1 MKIHLVGNSPYVS
14 SGFGKVGRYIATGL
28 KKLGHDVTAT
38 GIQTALKVGHEFGID
53 CYPIDTGGHIDETGQ
68 LFLNLQKINPD
79 VVIYVGQLDADT
91 NNLAKVF
98 RKTISYSPVEG
109 KDIPI
114 GMVNDMRYVIQNGG
128 RMVAQCFYGQSEMK
142 KVGIDSACIY
152 HGYDPDIFYKM
163 EKDKFEPYCYY
174 NTGIG
179 KINTDPEALCRQ
191 GCYHCRD
198 GQPITNTECPYY
210 KEEIV
215 SILKWD
221 NDNKRW
227 SQNDI
232 GISKLKDD
240 SSFRGK
246 FVYLFLGNNFGVRK
260 RIERLLRAFS
270 IMINESRQLKDKTH
284 LHLHTLPISIQGVNL
299 IKVIGDLGIENN
311 VSFSYGSFGSSGWS
325 EESIAWLYNC
335 IDVNISASS
344 GEGFGLATIES
355 MACGKAN
362 VAPNCSSFTE
372 LIGDGERDPKNA
384 RGYLALIES
393 EAMIQDGSIRSLV
406 DQEHLAIM
414 LKKMY
419 VDKRC
424 RERFEKN
431 AIQFAEQYSWDR
443 ICNQWNDLLKTL

>member
-1 MKIHLVGNSPYVS
+1 MKIHFVSNSIYVN
-14 SGFGKVGRYIATGL
+14 SGFGKVTRYIALGL
-28 KKLGHDVTAT
+28 RKLDHDVSVT
-38 GIQTALKVGHEFGID
+38 GIQTALRIGYDYGIP
-53 CYPIDTGGHIDETGQ
+53 CYPIDTGGHVDESTQ

-79 VVIYVGQLDADT
+79 VLIYVGQLDADT
-91 NNLAKVF
+91 NHLAKVF
-98 RKTISYSPVEG
+98 GKTICYSPIEG
-109 KDIPI
+109 RDIPVQ
-114 GMVNDMRYVIQNGG
+114 MASDMLTVEQNGG
-128 RMVAQCFYGQSEMK
+128 LIVGQCNYGQSEMK
-142 KVGIDSACIY
+142 KVGVSAEMIY
-152 HGYDPDIFYKM
+152 HGYDPTIFHKM
-163 EKDKFEPYCYY
+163 ETFEPYCYY

-179 KINTDPEALCRQ
+179 KINTDPEMLCKQ
-191 GCYHCRD
+191 GCYHCHS
-198 GQPITNTECPYY
+198 GQPITNIECPYF

-232 GISKLKDD
+232 GISKLEND
-240 SSFRGK
+240 SSFKGK
-246 FVYLFLGNNFGVRK
+246 FVYLFMGNNFGVRK

-284 LHLHTLPISIQGVNL
+284 LHLHALPISIQGVNL

-335 IDVNISASS
+335 IDVNVSASS
-344 GEGFGLATIES
+344 GEGFGLGTIES
-355 MACGKAN
+355 MACGIPN
-362 VAPNCSSFTE
+362 IGPNCSSFTE

-406 DQEHLAIM
+406 DQEHLAVM
-414 LKKMY
+414 MKKMS
-419 VDKRC
+419 VEKDNI
-424 RERFEKN
+424 ERFGKN
-431 AIQFAEQYSWDR
+431 AIQFAGQYTWDK
-443 ICNQWNDLLKTL
+443 ICNQWNDLLKTFV